1 MAIFLAAPV
10 LALSRRG
17 YEPRPQYVAQ
27 QHVLR
32 TCSGFRLWL
41 SPQVVTQLIGKRE
54 IFFSYTLKKI
64 HDLPMISDYGQNTRT
79 TNRSLAGQDSPLD
92 GKEALR

>member
-1 MAIFLAAPV
+1 MAIFSVAPV
-10 LALSRRG
+10 LALSCRG

-41 SPQVVTQLIGKRE
+41 NPQVVTCLIGKLK
-54 IFFSYTLKKI
+54 IFFSYALKKI
-64 HDLPMISDYGQNTRT
+64 QNLSMFSDYGQNT
-79 TNRSLAGQDSPLD
+79 
-92 GKEALR
+92 